1 MFYYYF
7 LEGLLIGMLASMPL
21 GPVSILIIQRTV
33 NRNRLTGFFSGAGAA
48 FSDTIYATIAG
59 FSMVLVIGFI
69 RENEMIVR
77 ILGSMVLIVMGLI
90 ISFSHPERYEQKN
103 TFNKPGYFRS
113 LFSTFLITLTN
124 PAIIFLHLAIFSG
137 FGVALTIEEPYQAF
151 FILLGFLIGA
161 FIWWFTLT
169 GIISLFRKR
178 FSMKICLW
186 FNRIAGSTIVLLVIV
201 SFLVWL
207 GN

>member
-1 MFYYYF
+1 MFYYLF
-7 LEGLLIGMLASMPL
+7 WEGLLIGLLASLPV

-33 NRNRLTGFFSGAGAA
+33 NRSRLTGFFSGIGAA
-48 FSDTIYATIAG
+48 FSDTLYASVAG

-69 RENEMIVR
+69 RENEMLVR
-77 ILGSMVLIVMGLI
+77 ILGSLVLIVMGLL
-90 ISFSHPERYEQKN
+90 ISFSHPERYTQKN
-103 TFNKPGYFRS
+103 KLHRPGYLRS
-113 LFSTFLITLTN
+113 LFGTFLITLSN

-137 FGVALTIEEPYQAF
+137 FGVALTIEKPIQAF
-151 FILLGFLIGA
+151 FVLSGFLIGA
-161 FIWWFTLT
+161 LVWWFTLT
-169 GIISLFRKR
+169 GIISLLRKR

-207 GN
+207 GK